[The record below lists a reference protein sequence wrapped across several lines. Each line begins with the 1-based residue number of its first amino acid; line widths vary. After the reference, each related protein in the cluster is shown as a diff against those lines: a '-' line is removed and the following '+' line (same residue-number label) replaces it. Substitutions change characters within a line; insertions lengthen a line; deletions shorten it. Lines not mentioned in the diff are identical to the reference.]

1 MVGKLKAFV
10 VNFLRIE
17 NNMDYP
23 AARHNMVE
31 NQIRV
36 NRVTHQGIINAF
48 GNIPREVFVPDNLA
62 TFAYVDEKLMITEG
76 RYLLQPMVLAL
87 LLQSA
92 KIRPDDVVLEIGC
105 GTGYSTAILASIANT
120 VVAIEEDEALAKQAT
135 NNMVELGVD
144 NAAIMTSP
152 LAEGYLKQHP
162 YNAIVLSGSVA
173 KVPESI
179 LAQLIDGGR
188 LVTVVNKHDSLGKG
202 VLMTK
207 FGSSISTEEIFD
219 AWTPILPGFEL
230 PPSFAF

>member
-1 MVGKLKAFV
+1 
-10 VNFLRIE
+10 
-17 NNMDYP
+17 MDYS

-62 TFAYVDEKLMITEG
+62 TLAYVDEKLMITEG
-76 RYLLQPMVLAL
+76 RYLLQPMVLAR

-135 NNMVELGVD
+135 NNMIELGVD

-152 LAEGYLKQHP
+152 LAEGYKKQHP

-207 FGSSISTEEIFD
+207 FGGSISTEEIFD

>member
-1 MVGKLKAFV
+1 
-10 VNFLRIE
+10 
-17 NNMDYP
+17 MDYS

-48 GNIPREVFVPDNLA
+48 GEIPREVFVPDNLA
-62 TFAYVDEKLMITEG
+62 TLAYVDEKLMITEG

-120 VVAIEEDEALAKQAT
+120 VVAIEEDETLAKQAT

-152 LAEGYLKQHP
+152 LAEGYKKQHP

-179 LAQLIDGGR
+179 LAQLIDGGL

-207 FGSSISTEEIFD
+207 FGGSISTEEIFD

>member
-1 MVGKLKAFV
+1 
-10 VNFLRIE
+10 
-17 NNMDYP
+17 MDYSV
-23 AARHNMVE
+23 ARHNMVE

-48 GNIPREVFVPDNLA
+48 GEIPREVFVPDNLA
-62 TFAYVDEKLMITEG
+62 TLAYVDEKLMISEG
-76 RYLLQPMVLAL
+76 RYLLQPMVLAR

-92 KIRPDDVVLEIGC
+92 KIRADDVVLEIGC

-144 NAAIMTSP
+144 NAAILTSP
-152 LAEGYLKQHP
+152 LAEGYKKQHP

-179 LAQLIDGGR
+179 LAQLNDGGR

-207 FGSSISTEEIFD
+207 FGGSISTEEIFD
-219 AWTPILPGFEL
+219 AWTPVLPGFEL